1 MNTPRSRP
9 NRWESGRFGV
19 VSDSEAWREIIRA
32 YYNDEMGPAW
42 AAAQEIN
49 AGNAGWAL
57 DWFRLIEGEG
67 LVREHGQILEVSPY
81 LRLETI
87 PEQVPEPE
95 AVGEVILRACEEV
108 ASRLGWTFEV
118 PVLAT
123 ILPVEADA
131 PWHEARYGYAMDKY
145 PYDKIC
151 LPWNATQNEE
161 ALWAVA
167 VHEFAHIVTINF
179 TGNRA
184 PHWVE
189 EGVSM
194 SMENRPPVFPTA
206 WMDSLEIE
214 RSFQVDRRE
223 PNTMRRVVDAYRQS
237 HLLLQFLLEQKGE
250 DGLRAFLHAFTNN
263 GLWTEIK
270 INVFGEP
277 SVREAV
283 PEVYGITVEEL
294 FEQAR
299 PNSVPFA

>member
-1 MNTPRSRP
+1 MNAPRPRP

-67 LVREHGQILEVSPY
+67 LARENGQIREIGPHLH
-81 LRLETI
+81 LETI
-87 PEQVPEPE
+87 LEQIPEPE
-95 AVGEVILRACEEV
+95 AVGEVILRACDEV
-108 ASRLGWTFEV
+108 SSRLGWTFEV

-123 ILPVEADA
+123 ILPAETDA

-151 LPWNATQNEE
+151 LPWAATQNHEE
-161 ALWAVA
+161 LWAVA
-167 VHEFAHIVTINF
+167 AHEFAHIVTINF

-194 SMENRPPVFPTA
+194 LMERRPLRNPSLWMSPT
-206 WMDSLEIE
+206 EIE
-214 RSFQVDRRE
+214 SAFAVDRRE
-223 PNTMRRVVDAYRQS
+223 PGTMSRVGDAYRQS
-237 HLLLQFLLEQKGE
+237 HRLLQFLMDQKGDE
-250 DGLRAFLHAFTNN
+250 GLRKFLHAFTNN
-263 GLWTEIK
+263 GLWTEIR

-277 SVREAV
+277 SVQEAV
-283 PEVYGITVEEL
+283 PEVFGITVDEL
-294 FEQAR
+294 FAAAKPNQA
-299 PNSVPFA
+299 NIS